1 MDCTLRLVSR
11 DYNHKAWNKAE
22 EFELFLAPEKIQIK
36 WLQMERFNSLVYSAA
51 TFLLV
56 DPKVTK
62 FLATYEHITN
72 QLACLIRSFETLDY
86 VRVLAPVVV
95 ALGSHLILPYISL
108 TSSSTTTQLKLME
121 AFPAFYSDLT
131 STDPEKLLKITEP

>member
-1 MDCTLRLVSR
+1 MFVREMLKLFAEKIYAGFAITITDQQISVFQNAMDCLVSR

-22 EFELFLAPEKIQIK
+22 EFELFLSREKIQIK
-36 WLQMERFNSLVYSAA
+36 RLQMERFNSLVYSAA

-86 VRVLAPVVV
+86 VRVLW
-95 ALGSHLILPYISL
+95 LLPL
-108 TSSSTTTQLKLME
+108 AVT
-121 AFPAFYSDLT
+121 
-131 STDPEKLLKITEP
+131 